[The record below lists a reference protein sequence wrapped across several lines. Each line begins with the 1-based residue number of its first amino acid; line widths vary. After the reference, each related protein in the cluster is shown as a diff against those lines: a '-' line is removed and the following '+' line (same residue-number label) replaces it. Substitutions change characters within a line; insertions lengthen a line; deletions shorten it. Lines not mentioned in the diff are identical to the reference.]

1 MLQRPV
7 STARRVRSR
16 CALSPLAL
24 ALTLAAAATGTAS
37 AQSCG
42 TGGCAF
48 WATEVNDSW
57 FNPFRWGGILPWQ
70 GGVPQSDVSCRIEL
84 AVQVDV
90 LGQGQGASCHHL
102 QFNHTGAVVRVAGS
116 SFRAELNVHGTQMDN
131 NGLILIGGQD
141 ALQDSSLIIH
151 NNTNANGANGRIRL
165 SAPPSHGAYLAP
177 YSNLGWL
184 LVNWP
189 SHTIEGNGTIRVR
202 LQNDGLVDANVAGRT
217 LTFESL
223 HNIDNNNLVRA
234 RNGAT
239 LILSMANGDHGFR
252 QFGQGRIVIENGSGL
267 ALVAAGDQGL
277 SGGRLQTIGSGVV
290 TVFSQGFPIDDVRF
304 EAGSRMTFS
313 GNAGIYIGPLGIE
326 NDGLIHTGPSG
337 FVTSRFAAST
347 TLTGNGR
354 LQLEGGALSAL
365 FGGGG
370 QAMVNS
376 AGHTIGG
383 VGTIALALTNQGEVL
398 ADRNGLGSGP
408 SQLTLQTSGQVNEGT
423 MVARGGGSLNL
434 QSVTLTQSAQ
444 GLVRAEQDSAF
455 VLEGI
460 STVIGGTLATSGN
473 GVIYTNTAT
482 ARLENLTLAA
492 GANLLVPC
500 ARELTLVGTINNRG
514 TITLDN
520 AGCGP
525 NYAIVRGSGVTT
537 LAQSGEIRL
546 RANGPSGNVT
556 LTSGGGLLTLGPG
569 QVLTGTGKLG
579 GELQINGAI
588 APDQPYAPL
597 GPVGRIDLNAGTT
610 LALGASAST
619 VIDIAGAAS
628 HDRIGGSGNVQLGGT
643 LVVAAVG
650 GYVPPPGTS
659 FDLITGSMISGRFRS
674 VELPPQYAGLDAQVE
689 VLSDRVRLTIVA
701 PLLVNG
707 FEGP

>member
-7 STARRVRSR
+7 STARRGHSR
-16 CALSPLAL
+16 RVMSPLVLAL
-24 ALTLAAAATGTAS
+24 ALVATGSAS

-70 GGVPQSDVSCRIEL
+70 GGVPNSSVSCRIEL
-84 AVQVDV
+84 AVQIDV

-141 ALQDSSLIIH
+141 ALHDSSLIIH

-165 SAPPSHGAYLAP
+165 SAPPNHGAFLSP

-202 LQNDGLVDANVAGRT
+202 LQNDGLVDANVAGRS

-223 HNIDNNNLVRA
+223 HNIDNNSLVRA
-234 RNGAT
+234 RNGGS
-239 LILSMANGDHGFR
+239 LVLSMANGDHGFR
-252 QFGQGRIVIENGSGL
+252 QFGGGEIVIENGSGL
-267 ALVAAGDQGL
+267 ALVSAGDQGL
-277 SGGRLQTIGSGVV
+277 IGGRLQTIGSGVA
-290 TVFSQGFPIDDVRF
+290 TVFSQGFRIEDVHVV
-304 EAGSRMTFS
+304 AGSRMTFS
-313 GNAGIYIGPLGIE
+313 GNAGLYIGPLGLE
-326 NDGLIHTGPSG
+326 NDGLIHTGPNG
-337 FVTSRFAAST
+337 FVTSRFADST
-347 TLTGNGR
+347 TMRGTGR

-376 AGHTIGG
+376 AGHSIGG
-383 VGTIALALTNQGEVL
+383 FGTIALALTNRGELL
-398 ADRNGLGSGP
+398 ADRNGQTSGP
-408 SQLTLQTSGQVNEGT
+408 IRLTLQTSAQVNEGT
-423 MVARGGGSLNL
+423 MVARGGGSLHL

-444 GLVRAEQDSAF
+444 GVVRAEHDSGF
-455 VLEGI
+455 VLEGGNPM
-460 STVIGGTLATSGN
+460 VFGGTLATSGT
-473 GVIYTNTAT
+473 GTIYVGSST

-492 GANLLVPC
+492 GANVLVPC
-500 ARELTLVGTINNRG
+500 GITLTIAGTIANRG
-514 TITLDN
+514 TITVDN

-525 NYAIVRGSGVTT
+525 NFATLRGSGATALT
-537 LAQSGEIRL
+537 QAGEVRL
-546 RANGPSGNVT
+546 RADGPSGNVT
-556 LTSGGGLLTLGPG
+556 LEGAGGLLTLASG
-569 QVLTGTGKLG
+569 QVLTGFGRIN
-579 GELQINGAI
+579 GEVRIDGAI
-588 APDQPYAPL
+588 APDQSHAPL
-597 GPVGRIDLNAGTT
+597 GPVGTLSVNPGAMLTLGNSADAVFDL
-610 LALGASAST
+610 ASPASF
-619 VIDIAGAAS
+619 DRIAG
-628 HDRIGGSGNVQLGGT
+628 SGTVQLGGR
-643 LVVAAVG
+643 LVLNSVD
-650 GYVPPPGTS
+650 GYVPALGTS
-659 FDLITGSMISGRFRS
+659 FDLITATSVSGRFRS
-674 VELPPQYAGLDAQVE
+674 VQFPPEFSGLDAQIE

-707 FEGP
+707 FEGL

>member
-7 STARRVRSR
+7 STARRGHSR
-16 CALSPLAL
+16 RVMSPLVLAL
-24 ALTLAAAATGTAS
+24 ALVATGSAS

-90 LGQGQGASCHHL
+90 LGQGLAASCHHL
-102 QFNHTGAVVRVAGS
+102 QFNNTGVVVRVAGS
-116 SFRAELNVHGTQMDN
+116 SQRAELNVHGTQMDN

-141 ALQDSSLIIH
+141 ALQDSSLIIW

-165 SAPPSHGAYLAP
+165 SAPPNHGAFLSASSGTGY
-177 YSNLGWL
+177 L

-217 LTFESL
+217 LTFESP

-234 RNGAT
+234 RNGGS
-239 LILSMANGDHGFR
+239 LLLSMPNGDLGFR
-252 QFGQGRIVIENGSGL
+252 QFGQGRIIIENGSSL
-267 ALVAAGDQGL
+267 ALVGAGNQGL
-277 SGGRLQTIGSGVV
+277 AGGRLQTIGSGVV
-290 TVFSQGFPIDDVRF
+290 TVFTQGFPIQDIHF

-337 FVTSRFAAST
+337 FIASRFGEST
-347 TLTGNGR
+347 TLTGTGR
-354 LQLEGGALSAL
+354 MQLEGGVLASL

-370 QAMVNS
+370 YAMVNG

-383 VGTIALALTNQGEVL
+383 FGTIALALTNQGEVL
-398 ADRNGLGSGP
+398 ADRNGLTTGP
-408 SQLTLQTSGQVNEGT
+408 GQLTLQTSAQVNNGT
-423 MVARGGGSLNL
+423 MVARGGGSLRL
-434 QSVTLTQSAQ
+434 QSTTLTQNAQ
-444 GLVRAEQDSAF
+444 GLVRAEQDSAL
-455 VLEGI
+455 VLEGTNP
-460 STVIGGTLATSGN
+460 TVIGGTLATSGN
-473 GVIYTNTAT
+473 GVIYPDTAT
-482 ARLENLTLAA
+482 ARLENLTLAS
-492 GANLLVPC
+492 GTHVVVPC
-500 ARELTLVGTINNRG
+500 SRELTLAGSINNRG
-514 TITLDN
+514 TLTVDN

-525 NYAIVRGSGVTT
+525 NYAILRGSGATT
-537 LAQSGEIRL
+537 LGQSGEVRL
-546 RANGPSGNVT
+546 RADTSSGNVT
-556 LTSGGGLLTLGPG
+556 LTSGGGPLTLGPG
-569 QVLTGTGKLG
+569 QVLTGTGRLG
-579 GELQINGAI
+579 GELQVNGAI

-659 FDLITGSMISGRFRS
+659 FDLITGSMVSGRFRS

-707 FEGP
+707 FESP